1 MDIVINKGGKKM
13 PTGLTHSLE
22 KMNFDTKKWVLESLV
37 RRLCLCATL
46 RDKGEMTQTQ
56 ILEGLKCKR
65 NKPKKPHKR
74 TEKELKEKFENNKKY
89 LKREIEKIN
98 KNKILYEK
106 SKEEINN
113 ALQKENSEM
122 LASLLKLAKEQLEL
136 VVLDYDTKYYEQEL
150 KISYEEFLEKEKM
163 GYESTL
169 EYYEEQLKN
178 YEKET
183 SSDSFYEIYKAL
195 IDEAEAI
202 L

>member
-1 MDIVINKGGKKM
+1 M
-13 PTGLTHSLE
+13 PTGLIHSLE

-37 RRLCLCATL
+37 RRFGLCATF

-122 LASLLKLAKEQLEL
+122 LTSLLKLAKEQLEL
-136 VVLDYDTKYYEQEL
+136 VVSDYDTQYYEQEL